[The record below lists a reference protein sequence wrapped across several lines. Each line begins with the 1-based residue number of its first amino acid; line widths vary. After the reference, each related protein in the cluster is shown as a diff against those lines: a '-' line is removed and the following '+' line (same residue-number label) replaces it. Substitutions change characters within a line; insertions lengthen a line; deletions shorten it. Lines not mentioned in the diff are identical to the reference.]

1 MIDIVEGMADS
12 TPVPSPPGNEAIA
25 ATFEDVAALLEAQ
38 DANPHR
44 VRAYREGARVVRA
57 LDRPA
62 ADLLGEGGV
71 KALDALPGIGESLA
85 SAIEEIVHH
94 GRLGYLDH
102 LLGRTAPEDLFTVV
116 PGIGPALARRI
127 HEALHV
133 DTLEGLEAAAHDGRL
148 DGVPGVGPRR
158 ARAIRDSLAALLTRT
173 ARRGGH
179 PPAGGPPR
187 DGARP
192 SVGTLLAMDARYR
205 DEAAAGRLR
214 TIAPRRFNPERH
226 AWLPVLHAE
235 ADGWHLTAMYSNTAL
250 AHKLGRTHDWVV
262 AYAERDGT
270 EAQATIVTETHGP
283 LEGRR
288 VVRGREAECAAHY
301 AAADAK

>member
-12 TPVPSPPGNEAIA
+12 TPVPTPPGNEAIA

-62 ADLLGEGGV
+62 AELLGEGGV
-71 KALDALPGIGESLA
+71 KALDALPGIGKSLA
-85 SAIEEIVHH
+85 AAIEEIVHH
-94 GRLGYLDH
+94 GRLAYLDH
-102 LLGRTAPEDLFTVV
+102 LLGRTAPEDLFTIV

-148 DGVPGVGPRR
+148 NAVPGLGPRR
-158 ARAIRDSLAALLTRT
+158 ARAIRDSLAALLART
-173 ARRGGH
+173 ARRRAQA
-179 PPAGGPPR
+179 PSVAPAQ

-192 SVGTLLAMDARYR
+192 AVAMLLALDARYR
-205 DEAAAGRLR
+205 AEAAAGRLR
-214 TIAPRRFNPERH
+214 TVAPRRFNPERR

-262 AYAERDGT
+262 VYAERDGT
-270 EAQATIVTETHGP
+270 EAQGTVVTETHGA
-283 LEGRR
+283 LTGRR

-301 AAADAK
+301 DAADSA